1 MKRSNSPSISSPCRL
16 LAVLAIVML
25 GACSSTPPAPQTSG
39 NTGPVAYL
47 KANNGTNNT
56 RILGSPRS
64 VLELHVIEGRHHVE
78 PVAQCDQIYTGTA
91 LGGGTARE
99 LQVVLCDGDWNN
111 DGEYWLI
118 SEAGV
123 VSVRRVSAGNYQQTV
138 LEYRL
143 RDTKARAIAKR
154 D

>member
-1 MKRSNSPSISSPCRL
+1 MKRSHSPSISSPCRS

-25 GACSSTPPAPQTSG
+25 SACSTTPSEPTNAG
-39 NTGPVAYL
+39 ITGPIAYL
-47 KANNGTNNT
+47 KANTGTNNASIPG
-56 RILGSPRS
+56 RPRS
-64 VLELHVIEGRHHVE
+64 VLELHVIDGRHHVE

-111 DGEYWLI
+111 DGEYRLI
-118 SEAGV
+118 SEVGV

-143 RDTKARAIAKR
+143 RDAKTRAVANR
-154 D
+154 E

>member
-1 MKRSNSPSISSPCRL
+1 MKCSNSPSISSPCRF
-16 LAVLAIVML
+16 LAMLAIVML
-25 GACSSTPPAPQTSG
+25 GACSTTPQAPKTSAI
-39 NTGPVAYL
+39 TGPTAYL
-47 KANNGTNNT
+47 KANTGANNT
-56 RILGSPRS
+56 GMPGRPKS

-91 LGGGTARE
+91 LGGGTDRE

-143 RDTKARAIAKR
+143 RDTKARAVAKR